1 MTWIDKIL
9 PILTLILGF
18 SLSEFGKYFT
28 DRKNDRKK
36 FKNLLFNLLEL
47 RWLLRQEITLNSKI
61 SQYVERTKVILI
73 KEFGPESVEGE
84 EHFKSIIVKILK
96 DSIVQQ
102 GKIAEIENNIDA
114 TIIELSEIYPIF
126 AYELSGRYKIKEN
139 IENAEQYFQTIANQL
154 EEFPTEIKDWIKPK
168 ISNELIADLDEYI
181 KLIAKRIG
189 RKTSKDA
196 IEKLK
201 PEDGNDISELNK
213 FIDEYITEIKKIIPN
228 N

>member
-1 MTWIDKIL
+1 M
-9 PILTLILGF
+9 
-18 SLSEFGKYFT
+18 
-28 DRKNDRKK
+28 
-36 FKNLLFNLLEL
+36 
-47 RWLLRQEITLNSKI
+47 
-61 SQYVERTKVILI
+61 I